1 MSELANEETSEA
13 RKVSH
18 TAFTVRVALLPG
30 PSALKHTPQV
40 CLRWSDS
47 THRHTHTKYYELIFI
62 TR

>member
-1 MSELANEETSEA
+1 MNELANEETSEA

-18 TAFTVRVALLPG
+18 TAFTVKVALLPG
-30 PSALKHTPQV
+30 PGGLEHTPQV

-47 THRHTHTKYYELIFI
+47 THTHTQFYKLIFK